1 MIFISKNNPKRNGNI
16 LYLTL
21 FFPFDKFIDS
31 GRYPT
36 DEYGHTPHSR
46 SRHSRIAVITEK
58 DLHFVLQ
65 ESDDIIDVS
74 SSETYGIKKVSGGSK
89 SIQLRFCKCLK
100 LDITHI
106 KI

>member
-1 MIFISKNNPKRNGNI
+1 MRSLNIIKN
-16 LYLTL
+16 L
-21 FFPFDKFIDS
+21 FFYLIHLS
-31 GRYPT
+31 YSCRYPT

-74 SSETYGIKKVSGGSK
+74 SSETHGIKKVSGGSK
-89 SIQLRFCKCLK
+89 LIQLRFCKYSK
-100 LDITHI
+100 LDISFILLIT
-106 KI
+106 

>member
-1 MIFISKNNPKRNGNI
+1 M
-16 LYLTL
+16 YLL
-21 FFPFDKFIDS
+21 HLS
-31 GRYPT
+31 YSCRYPT
-36 DEYGHTPHSR
+36 DVYGNTPHSR

-89 SIQLRFCKCLK
+89 SIQLKFRKY
-100 LDITHI
+100 
-106 KI
+106 

>member
-1 MIFISKNNPKRNGNI
+1 MFRIWFSI
-16 LYLTL
+16 LYLIHL
-21 FFPFDKFIDS
+21 S
-31 GRYPT
+31 YSCRHPT

-89 SIQLRFCKCLK
+89 SIHLRFCKYSK
-100 LDITHI
+100 LDITFY
-106 KI
+106 